1 MKKDRFCL
9 SCRVAWDKVQLGRSC
24 PCCNVPQ
31 FFTCNARDIDA
42 RKLLDSIDLT
52 LFDLKEVTVNELGQ
66 QIIKDSCACGQKIN
80 VELNCKPRCSRKD
93 NKRPHY
99 PDEELPAG
107 LDPNKYSRHSMSA
120 FRCRKCSQPVNETVP
135 SAKYNLIL
143 TNH

>member
-9 SCRVAWDKVQLGRSC
+9 SCRVAWDKVQLGSSC

-31 FFTCNARDIDA
+31 FFTCNSRGIDS

-66 QIIKDSCACGQKIN
+66 QIIKDSCACGKKIN

-93 NKRPHY
+93 KKRPHY

-107 LDPNKYSRHSMSA
+107 LDPNKFSRQSMSV
-120 FRCRKCSQPVNETVP
+120 FRCRNCSQPVSETVP

>member
-9 SCRVAWDKVQLGRSC
+9 SCRVAWDKVQLGSSC

-31 FFTCNARDIDA
+31 FFTCNSRAIDS

-66 QIIKDSCACGQKIN
+66 QIIEDICACGKKIN

-93 NKRPHY
+93 KKRPHY

-107 LDPNKYSRHSMSA
+107 LDPNKYSRHSMSV
-120 FRCRKCSQPVNETVP
+120 FRCRNCSQPVSETVP